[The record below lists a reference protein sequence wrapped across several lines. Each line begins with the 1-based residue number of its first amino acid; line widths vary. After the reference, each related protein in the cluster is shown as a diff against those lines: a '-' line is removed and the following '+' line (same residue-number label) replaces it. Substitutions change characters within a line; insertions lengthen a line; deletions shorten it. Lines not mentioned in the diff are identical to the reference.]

1 VPEQFRYCF
10 SQPQDEKLCF
20 KLAGS
25 SKTALSSLI
34 FCLFYFNQYTKE
46 IAMAL
51 SQPATFN
58 EEWSDE
64 RVFAYLTQLP
74 PAGVNADFHVLYHA
88 FKHMRPN
95 DYERLLTQFV
105 ADGRDVNATNPEGQ
119 RIHDVIAQYPRQSE
133 GFLEVLAKFA

>member
-1 VPEQFRYCF
+1 
-10 SQPQDEKLCF
+10 
-20 KLAGS
+20 
-25 SKTALSSLI
+25 
-34 FCLFYFNQYTKE
+34 
-46 IAMAL
+46 MAL

-64 RVFAYLTQLP
+64 RVFAYLNQLP
-74 PAGVNADFHVLYHA
+74 PDGVNADFHVLYHA

-119 RIHDVIAQYPRQSE
+119 RIHDVIAEFPRQRE
-133 GFLEVLAKFA
+133 PFLEVLAKFA

>member
-1 VPEQFRYCF
+1 VL
-10 SQPQDEKLCF
+10 QDKVHKDTLPLANSYFAFFHFEKLF
-20 KLAGS
+20 
-25 SKTALSSLI
+25 
-34 FCLFYFNQYTKE
+34 QE

-64 RVFAYLTQLP
+64 RVFAYLNQLP
-74 PAGVNADFHVLYHA
+74 PHGVNADFHVLYHA
-88 FKHMRPN
+88 FKHMRPA

-119 RIHDVIAQYPRQSE
+119 RIHDVIAEFPRQSAE
-133 GFLEVLAKFA
+133 FLAVLAKFA